1 MPKAFSTLRMT
12 PNPVRRLKGPPPSKD
27 SYLRTGAPVGAVVT
41 TGPLY
46 RWVPLHQQCLKRV
59 K

>member
-1 MPKAFSTLRMT
+1 MPKAYNTVIMT
-12 PNPVRRLKGPPPSKD
+12 HPFVRRLNGPSPSKD
-27 SYLRTGAPVGAVVT
+27 SYLRTGAPLGAVVT

-46 RWVPLHQQCLKRV
+46 RWVPLHQHRLKRV